1 MKEFIVSW
9 LTGFAIL
16 AALAALLDGIL
27 PDSSIK
33 KYARYALSLM
43 VAIMLLSPVVN
54 LISGG
59 IRAEIN
65 LKDAITPQYDS
76 VDLSQYKDYLYEVYN
91 RNQDN
96 KNE

>member
-1 MKEFIVSW
+1 MKEFIVGW

-33 KYARYALSLM
+33 KYAKYALSLM
-43 VAIMLLSPVVN
+43 VAIMLLSP
-54 LISGG
+54 I
-59 IRAEIN
+59 IN
-65 LKDAITPQYDS
+65 LVRGGLKGSIDLNTSVTPQYDS

-91 RNQDN
+91 RNKEN